1 MAEALVADDLGSVL
15 DTRGYVIVDDVIP
28 LEVLDRMLDSLA
40 FRAAVYGQELQRAG
54 GPRSYASEELSKQLI
69 EVVKSGETW
78 PGQALDIS
86 LPKGDIAPDTPMF
99 LEPEAF
105 ELLTEPHLLDVIE
118 RFIGPEI
125 WLSPVGHV
133 RLKVPIEIAPAH
145 NTRLGTI
152 GWHQDN
158 GVLLEEADTVEI
170 LTVWIPLREATVE
183 NGCLCVRPTPRG
195 FDLVEHCAG
204 GLSIP
209 ATEMPAVAEV
219 PLPMR
224 RGSVLFLH
232 SRTLHSALPNM
243 SGNEVRIS
251 MDLRYQPV
259 ESPTGRPQ
267 FPCFLVRGKE
277 SAGRPVATWE
287 EWRAGWLD
295 ARDRLANRD
304 AGMFNRWSRE
314 EGCA

>member
-1 MAEALVADDLGSVL
+1 MSEALLTDDLRSVL
-15 DTRGYVIVDDVIP
+15 DTHGYVVVDDAIP
-28 LEVLDRMLDSLA
+28 LEVLDRMLDALA
-40 FRAAVYGQELQRAG
+40 FRAAVYGQEVERAG
-54 GPRSYASEELSKQLI
+54 GPRSYASQELSQQLI
-69 EVVKSGETW
+69 NVVKSGETW

-86 LPKGDIAPDTPMF
+86 LPKGNIAPDTPMF

-105 ELLTEPHLLDVIE
+105 DLLTEPSLLDVIE

-125 WLSPVGHV
+125 WLSPVGHT
-133 RLKVPIEIAPAH
+133 RLKVPHEIAPAD

-158 GVLLEEADTVEI
+158 GVLLEEADDVEI
-170 LTVWIPLREATVE
+170 LTVWIPLRDATVE
-183 NGCLCVRPTPRG
+183 NGCLCVMPTARG
-195 FDLVEHCAG
+195 SDLIEHCGG

-209 ATEMPAVAEV
+209 ESNMPPTEPMPM
-219 PLPMR
+219 PMR
-224 RGSVLFLH
+224 RGGVLLLH
-232 SRTLHSALPNM
+232 SRTLHSALANM
-243 SGNEVRIS
+243 SSNEVRIS

-267 FPCFLVRGKE
+267 FPCFLVRGE
-277 SAGRPVATWE
+277 EEAGRPVTTWE

-295 ARDRLANRD
+295 ARDRLANKD
-304 AGMFNRWSRE
+304 AGMFNRWSRV

>member
-1 MAEALVADDLGSVL
+1 MAEALLTDDRRSAL
-15 DTRGYVIVDDVIP
+15 DVEGYVVVQDVMP

-40 FRAAVYGQELQRAG
+40 FRAATYAQELQRGG
-54 GPRSYASEELSKQLI
+54 GPRSYASQELSQQLI
-69 EVVKSGETW
+69 DVVKSGETW
-78 PGQALDIS
+78 PGQVLDIS
-86 LPKGDIAPDTPMF
+86 LPKGDIAADTPMF
-99 LEPEAF
+99 LEPEVF
-105 ELLTEPHLLDVIE
+105 ELLTDPHLLDAIE
-118 RFIGPEI
+118 RLIGREI

-133 RLKVPIEIAPAH
+133 RLKVPHEIAPAN

-158 GVLLEEADTVEI
+158 GVLLDEADDVEI

-183 NGCLCVRPTPRG
+183 NGCLSVFPTPRSS
-195 FDLVEHCAG
+195 DLVEHCAG

-209 ATEMPAVAEV
+209 SSELPTVAEV

-224 RGSVLFLH
+224 RGDVLFLH
-232 SRTLHSALPNM
+232 SRTLHRALPNM
-243 SGNEVRIS
+243 SANEVRIS

-267 FPCFLVRGKE
+267 FPCFLVRGE
-277 SAGRPVATWE
+277 QGAGRPTATWQ
-287 EWRAGWLD
+287 EWQAGWLN
-295 ARDRLANRD
+295 ARDRLANKD